1 MNTSKSVRLTP
12 DMFGSDTDFDFGQ
25 ITSMKISFDG
35 SADGEIIMDNIGIYH

>member
-1 MNTSKSVRLTP
+1 MRIIISPAKQMRV
-12 DMFGSDTDFDFGQ
+12 DTDFDFGQ